1 MAAAAVGQALLSASV
16 QTLLDR
22 ITSSEFRDFMKNR
35 KLNVSLLDELKIT
48 LLMLG
53 AVLND
58 AEEKQITSLEVKKWL
73 EELKD
78 AVYDAE
84 DLLDEINT
92 ESLRCK
98 VEQSSQNVAN
108 KVRSFFSSS
117 SFGES
122 CWRLNSKLEE
132 ISRRLEQFAKQKDI
146 LGLQSFSLRVYK
158 TTTTSLVNES
168 VVVGREDDKEKL
180 LQMLRC
186 DEDPK
191 GNAIGVV
198 TIWGMGGLG
207 KTTLAQ
213 LLYNDVKVP
222 EHFDLKAWA
231 CVSDDFNVLEVTKS
245 LVESITLKV
254 YDTKNLEFLRVEL
267 RNILSNKKF
276 LIVLDDLWN
285 EKYSDW
291 DDLITPFHSG
301 RRGSKIIVTTRQSRV
316 VEITHTFP
324 VHKLNCLSDDNCWL
338 LLSKHAFANEDPNKY
353 PKLEAIGRKI
363 ARKCG
368 GLPIAAKTIGGLLR
382 SKVDEKEWNK
392 ILNSNQ
398 WDIPN
403 DDVLPALQLSYLYL
417 PSHLKKC
424 FAYCSI
430 FPKDLLLDKKKLVL
444 LWMAEGIVQQPTYVE
459 KTFEIEAEDYFNE
472 LLSRSFFQQYSGDP
486 RKFVMHDLI
495 NDLAKFVSGRS
506 CLQFEGN
513 EVPKSTRHL
522 SFSQKPYSGSKDFE
536 CFLHLNCLRTLL
548 PQNEFK
554 DWLPQC
560 PLNKRVLHDL
570 LTKLKCLRVLSLPL
584 RKNVIEVPNSIG
596 NLQHL
601 RYLNLSCTSI
611 RRLPNEAFTLHNLQT
626 LLLSNCMYFNELPEK
641 IEKLTNLR
649 HLDISGTAVKEM
661 PTQVTKLQNLQSLST
676 FVVGKQP
683 DGLGIKELKKLP
695 HLHGKLSILNLQ
707 NVVDSMDALEA
718 NLKRRENIEELVLK
732 WDCDAQD
739 SLAVKNVLKM
749 LQPSTNLKRLTINH
763 YGGTGFP
770 IWVGDLSFINI
781 TFLCLIDCNNCFSLP
796 PFGEL
801 PSLSKLLIEGMASI
815 HTLGGEF
822 YCNKG
827 ESSSFQPFP
836 SLEILRFENM
846 PIWEEWTLFEGEG
859 EKFPFPRLKH
869 LSLHNC
875 PMLKGDIPIILP
887 SLTKV
892 SILNCEQLEAKPT
905 ALQWI
910 TSVEELEIK
919 RGEHGLLGA
928 FDHFP
933 LDSLKSLTIDECDSL
948 QCLPRTIM
956 GSHCL
961 QMLSLK
967 DIPSITSFP
976 NDGLPTSLQRL
987 IIENCEKLEF
997 LPQDSWQNYT
1007 SLEYLE
1013 IKESCHSLKSF
1024 PLGCF
1029 PKLEFLYIDDCHNLE
1044 SLAHF
1049 GGSALPLKSLSV
1061 ERCEEFRSMSE
1072 LHIDSL
1078 SNLQYLCL
1086 NLVPKL
1092 ESPPQGGLPSNLRI
1106 LSIGGC
1112 NGLYSIPIEDW
1123 GFQRLTSLST
1133 LHVSYDGSE
1142 SILHILLKNQ
1152 LLPTSL
1158 VSFRIDDISNLKLLE
1173 GKGLQHLTSL
1183 QQLYILRCPNLES
1196 LPEDVLPSSLLL
1208 LEIYKCPKLE
1218 ERYDY
1223 QKGKHLSKIAHIPTI
1238 KINFEY
1244 YDPWYPMHS
1253 FKRRPLIC
1261 RCPSRF
1267 CGIIRLK

>member
-58 AEEKQITSLEVKKWL
+58 AEEKQITSPAVKEWL

-117 SFGES
+117 FGES

-132 ISRRLEQFAKQKDI
+132 TSRRLEHFAKQKDI
-146 LGLQSFSLRVYK
+146 LGLQSVCLRVYK
-158 TTTTSLVNES
+158 TATTSLVNES
-168 VVVGREDDKEKL
+168 VVVGREDDKDKL

-191 GNAIGVV
+191 GNDIGVV

-231 CVSDDFNVLEVTKS
+231 CVSDDYNVLE
-245 LVESITLKV
+245 ESSERIRVSTSV
-254 YDTKNLEFLRVEL
+254 SAFSAVQILRVL
-267 RNILSNKKF
+267 ITILDTFGDRRALAVAASY
-276 LIVLDDLWN
+276 DLWN

-301 RRGSKIIVTTRQSRV
+301 RRGSKIIVTTRQLRV

-324 VHKLNCLSDDNCWL
+324 AHKLSGLSDDNCWL

-353 PKLEAIGRKI
+353 PLLEAIGRKI

-398 WDIPN
+398 WEIPN
-403 DDVLPALQLSYLYL
+403 DDVMPALRLSYLYL

-430 FPKDLLLDKKKLVL
+430 FPQDLLLDKNKLIL
-444 LWMAEGIVQQPTYVE
+444 LWMAEGIVQQSPHEENTY
-459 KTFEIEAEDYFNE
+459 EIVAEGYFKE
-472 LLSRSFFQQYSGDP
+472 LLSRSFFERFDD
-486 RKFVMHDLI
+486 KFVMHDLI

-506 CLQFEGN
+506 CLQFKGN
-513 EVPKSTRHL
+513 EVPKFARHL
-522 SFSQKPYSGSKDFE
+522 SFSIKMHSGFKDCESFY
-536 CFLHLNCLRTLL
+536 HLNCLRTLIS
-548 PQNEFK
+548 QNEFK
-554 DWLPQC
+554 DG
-560 PLNKRVLHDL
+560 PLYCILTKKELHDL
-570 LTKLKCLRVLSLPL
+570 FTKLKCLRVLSLPL
-584 RKNVIEVPNSIG
+584 YDNVIEVPNSIG

-601 RYLNLSCTSI
+601 RYLNLSSTSI
-611 RRLPNEAFTLHNLQT
+611 RRLPDEAFTLYNLQT
-626 LLLSNCMYFNELPEK
+626 LLLSNCKYFNELSEK
-641 IEKLTNLR
+641 IEKLINLR
-649 HLDISGTAVKEM
+649 HLDINGTALKEM
-661 PTQVTKLQNLQSLST
+661 PTQVAKLHNLQSLST

-683 DGLGIKELKKLP
+683 DGLGIKELKRLP
-695 HLHGKLSILNLQ
+695 HLQGKLSILNLQ
-707 NVVDSMDALEA
+707 NVVYSMDALEA
-718 NLKRRENIEELVLK
+718 NLKRRGNIEELVLE

-739 SLAVKNVLKM
+739 SQAVKNVLKM
-749 LQPSTNLKRLTINH
+749 LQPSTNLKRLTIKH

-770 IWVGDLSFINI
+770 MWVGDSSFTNI
-781 TFLCLIDCNNCFSLP
+781 TFLCLIDCNNCFLLP

-801 PSLSKLLIEGMASI
+801 PSLSELSIEGMASI
-815 HTLGGEF
+815 VTLGGEF
-822 YCNKG
+822 YCSKG
-827 ESSSFQPFP
+827 EPSSFQPFP

-859 EKFPFPRLKH
+859 EKFPFPRLKQ

-875 PMLKGDIPIILP
+875 PMLKGDIPDILP

-892 SILNCEQLEAKPT
+892 SISNCKQLEAKST

-910 TSVEELEIK
+910 TFVEVLKIK
-919 RGEHGLLGA
+919 RGKHGLLGA

-933 LDSLKSLTIDECDSL
+933 LDSLKSLTIKKCDSL

-961 QMLSLK
+961 QRLHLK

-976 NDGLPTSLQRL
+976 IDGLPTSLQDL
-987 IIENCEKLEF
+987 DIENCEKLEF

-1007 SLEYLE
+1007 SLEYLRI
-1013 IKESCHSLKSF
+1013 IKSCHSLKSF

-1029 PKLEFLYIDDCHNLE
+1029 PKLEYLCIRDCHNLE
-1044 SLAHF
+1044 SFAHV
-1049 GGSALPLKSLSV
+1049 GGSALSLKSLV
-1061 ERCEEFRSMSE
+1061 VQRCEEFRSMSE
-1072 LHIDSL
+1072 LHIDSI

-1086 NLVPKL
+1086 ILVPKL
-1092 ESPPQGGLPSNLRI
+1092 ESLPQGGLPSNLRS
-1106 LSIGGC
+1106 LSIRGYS
-1112 NGLYSIPIEDW
+1112 GLSSIPIEDW
-1123 GFQRLTSLST
+1123 GFQRLTSLSRFS
-1133 LHVSYDGSE
+1133 VENDGSE
-1142 SILHILLKNQ
+1142 SILHSLLKNQ

-1158 VSFRIDDISNLKLLE
+1158 QVLCIASLSNLKLLE

-1183 QQLYILRCPNLES
+1183 QELHIWDCRNLES
-1196 LPEDVLPSSLLL
+1196 LPEDALPSSLLWL
-1208 LEIYKCPKLE
+1208 DIIKCPKLE

-1223 QKGKHLSKIAHIPTI
+1223 QKGKHLSKIAHIPAI
-1238 KINFEY
+1238 RINYEY
-1244 YDPWYPMHS
+1244 YD
-1253 FKRRPLIC
+1253 L
-1261 RCPSRF
+1261 
-1267 CGIIRLK
+1267 

>member
-35 KLNVSLLDELKIT
+35 KLNVSLLDKLETT
-48 LLMLG
+48 LLMFG
-53 AVLND
+53 VVLND
-58 AEEKQITSLEVKKWL
+58 AEEKQIIRTEVKKWL
-73 EELKD
+73 EKLKD

-117 SFGES
+117 LGES
-122 CWRLNSKLEE
+122 WWRLNSKLEE
-132 ISRRLEQFAKQKDI
+132 TSRRLEHFAKQKDI
-146 LGLQSFSLRVYK
+146 LGLQSVSLRVHK
-158 TTTTSLVNES
+158 TATTSLVNES
-168 VVVGREDDKEKL
+168 VVVGREDDMEKL
-180 LQMLRC
+180 LQMLHC
-186 DEDPK
+186 DEHPK

-222 EHFDLKAWA
+222 QHFDLKAWA
-231 CVSDDFNVLEVTKS
+231 CVSHDFNVLEVTKS
-245 LVESITLKV
+245 LVESITSKV
-254 YDTKNLEFLRVEL
+254 YDTKNLDFLRVEL
-267 RNILSNKKF
+267 RNSLSNKKF

-285 EKYSDW
+285 DNYGDW

-301 RRGSKIIVTTRQSRV
+301 RRGSKFIVTTRQSRV

-324 VHKLNCLSDDNCWL
+324 VHKLSCLSDDNCWL
-338 LLSKHAFANEDPNKY
+338 LLSKHAFANEDPNDY

-382 SKVDEKEWNK
+382 SKLDEKEWNK

-398 WDIPN
+398 WEIPN
-403 DDVLPALQLSYLYL
+403 DDVLPALHLSYLYL

-444 LWMAEGIVQQPTYVE
+444 LWMAEGIVQQHLDVE
-459 KTFEIEAEDYFNE
+459 KTFEIEAENYFNE
-472 LLSRSFFQQYSGDP
+472 LLSRSFFEQYSGDP
-486 RKFVMHDLI
+486 RMFVMHDLI
-495 NDLAKFVSGRS
+495 NDLAIFVSGRS

-522 SFSQKPYSGSKDFE
+522 SFSYKPYSSSKDFE

-548 PQNEFK
+548 PQNDFK
-554 DWLPQC
+554 YGLQPC
-560 PLNKRVLHDL
+560 RLNNRVLHDL

-584 RKNVIEVPNSIG
+584 CINVIEVPNSIG

-601 RYLNLSCTSI
+601 RYLNLSSTSI
-611 RRLPNEAFTLHNLQT
+611 RRLPDEAFTLYNLQT
-626 LLLSNCMYFNELPEK
+626 LLLSNCKHFDELSEK
-641 IEKLTNLR
+641 IEKFINLR
-649 HLDISGTAVKEM
+649 HLDISGTALEEM
-661 PTQVTKLQNLQSLST
+661 PTQVAKLQNLQSLST

-683 DGLGIKELKKLP
+683 DGLGIKELKRLP
-695 HLHGKLSILNLQ
+695 HLQGKLSILNLQ

-718 NLKRRENIEELVLK
+718 NLKRRENIEELVLE

-739 SLAVKNVLKM
+739 SQAVKNVLNM
-749 LQPSTNLKRLTINH
+749 LQPSTNLKRLTIKH
-763 YGGTGFP
+763 YGGTRFP
-770 IWVGDLSFINI
+770 IWVGDSSFLNI
-781 TFLCLIDCNNCFSLP
+781 TFLCLTDCNNCFSLP

-801 PSLSKLLIEGMASI
+801 PSLLELSIEGMTSI
-815 HTLGGEF
+815 VILGGEF
-822 YCNKG
+822 YYSKG
-827 ESSSFQPFP
+827 EPSSFQPFP
-836 SLEILRFENM
+836 CLEILRFKNM

-859 EKFPFPRLKH
+859 DKFPFPRLKH

-875 PMLKGDIPIILP
+875 PMLKGDIPDILP

-892 SILNCEQLEAKPT
+892 SISNCQQLEAKST

-910 TSVEELEIK
+910 TSIEELNIR

-933 LDSLKSLTIDECDSL
+933 LDSLKYLTIEECDSL

-967 DIPSITSFP
+967 YIPSITSFP

-1007 SLEYLE
+1007 SLEYLII
-1013 IKESCHSLKSF
+1013 IKSCHSLKSF

-1029 PKLEFLYIDDCHNLE
+1029 PKLEYLLISDCHNLE
-1044 SLAHF
+1044 SFAHV

-1061 ERCEEFRSMSE
+1061 QRCEEFRSMSE

-1078 SNLQYLCL
+1078 SNLQDLCL
-1086 NLVPKL
+1086 HSVPKL
-1092 ESPPQGGLPSNLRI
+1092 ESLPQGGLPSNLRR

-1112 NGLYSIPIEDW
+1112 NGLSSIPIEDW
-1123 GFQRLTSLST
+1123 GFQRLTSLSF
-1133 LHVSYDGSE
+1133 LYVSYDGSE
-1142 SILHILLKNQ
+1142 SILHNLLKNQ

-1158 VSFRIDDISNLKLLE
+1158 VEFHIYNISNLKLLE

-1183 QQLYILRCPNLES
+1183 QDLFIRYCPNLES
-1196 LPEDVLPSSLLL
+1196 LLEDALPSSLMFLG
-1208 LEIYKCPKLE
+1208 IYECPKLE

-1238 KINFEY
+1238 RINDEY
-1244 YDPWYPMHS
+1244 YDP
-1253 FKRRPLIC
+1253 
-1261 RCPSRF
+1261 
-1267 CGIIRLK
+1267 